1 MDYANRERLKIIG
14 RARVTDAR
22 ENPALAAALRS
33 GVAAGVAVER
43 ILEIDV
49 IGYDWNCPKF
59 ITPRFTA
66 AEIATAIEPLKQRI
80 AELEATLKAGTAGPS
95 GS

>member
-1 MDYANRERLKIIG
+1 MAGQHWKLPG
-14 RARVTDAR
+14 R
-22 ENPALAAALRS
+22 
-33 GVAAGVAVER
+33 GVAAER
-43 ILEIDV
+43 TSEIDV
-49 IGYDWNCPKF
+49 IGYDWSCPKF

-80 AELEATLKAGTAGPS
+80 AELEAALKARTAGPS